1 MAQQSHRIFRLFMG
15 GGTSP
20 RSPLLETLL
29 FLLTIET
36 KYSFVTRTN
45 TLLVVIIIIIHTN
58 LYRMLQK
65 ATFKILKFCMIES
78 LGGLKRKK

>member
-20 RSPLLETLL
+20 HSPLWETLL

-65 ATFKILKFCMIES
+65 ATFKILKFCMIAS

>member
-20 RSPLLETLL
+20 HSPLWETLL

-36 KYSFVTRTN
+36 KIN
-45 TLLVVIIIIIHTN
+45 TLLLQEPIH
-58 LYRMLQK
+58 
-65 ATFKILKFCMIES
+65 F
-78 LGGLKRKK
+78 